1 MIRILAEFT
10 VSEENIEI
18 CKDLFNKLAIE
29 SFREEGCVQYELN
42 QVSRQE
48 NVFILQETF
57 IDKEA
62 QDFHKTTAH
71 YNEILKGE
79 LEPMIIDKKVR
90 FLI

>member
-1 MIRILAEFT
+1 MIKILAEFT
-10 VSEENIEI
+10 VAEENIE
-18 CKDLFNKLAIE
+18 KAKSLFEQLACD
-29 SFREEGCVQYELN
+29 SLEEDGCLDYSVN

-57 IDKEA
+57 MSREA
-62 QDFHKTTAH
+62 QDFHKLTVH
-71 YNEILKGE
+71 YNEILKGK